1 MTLVIK
7 IGGAA
12 GTVTAN
18 IIHEIAHLVAE
29 GERLVLL
36 HGGSDLT
43 NTLSQRLGHPVRTIT
58 SPSGMVSRYTDRE
71 TLRIYA
77 MAVAGQINT
86 ELVALLQQ
94 QGVNALGLSGVD
106 GRLLQARRKS
116 FVRSMTTEG
125 RVQILHDD
133 YTGQIE
139 HVNEALLR
147 QLIDAGYT
155 PVIAPLALSRE
166 GEPLN
171 IDGDRAAAAV
181 AVALQADALVMLTN
195 VPGLLTDPE
204 NNATLV
210 STIPADQLA
219 EYMNYA
225 QGRMRKKI
233 LGAQEA
239 LQGGVPRVYI
249 GSGSLQKVLNGSGTL
264 IESTQIPLERK
275 SLEASPATKLSLLF
289 ESHLSNEASASTY
302 GQDRCK
308 ELPTVSRDERKLV

>member
-1 MTLVIK
+1 
-7 IGGAA
+7 
-12 GTVTAN
+12 
-18 IIHEIAHLVAE
+18 
-29 GERLVLL
+29 
-36 HGGSDLT
+36 
-43 NTLSQRLGHPVRTIT
+43 
-58 SPSGMVSRYTDRE
+58 MVSRYTDRE

-106 GRLLQARRKS
+106 GRLIQARRKS
-116 FVRSMTTEG
+116 FVRSMTAEG

-139 HVNEALLR
+139 VVNEALLR
-147 QLIDAGYT
+147 QLIDAGYI

-233 LGAQEA
+233 LGVQEA

-249 GSGSLQKVLNGSGTL
+249 GSASLQKVLNGAGTL

-275 SLEASPATKLSLLF
+275 RLKAIPATTLARLF

-308 ELPTVSRDERKLV
+308 EVPTVSRDERSTV